1 MYQLINRQI
10 PPYILM
16 YIRDYGYTHYAHT
29 ASYMHMYM
37 YMYMYTDADIS
48 VAKPILC

>member
-10 PPYILM
+10 APYILM

-37 YMYMYTDADIS
+37 HMYTDADIS

>member
-1 MYQLINRQI
+1 
-10 PPYILM
+10 M

>member
-29 ASYMHMYM
+29 ASYM

>member
-1 MYQLINRQI
+1 
-10 PPYILM
+10 M

-37 YMYMYTDADIS
+37 YMYTDADIS